1 MQFGFP
7 ALGVAVI
14 CACFQYRPL
23 LYSAVA
29 LVMSCVVAYSLT
41 LPGPSKG
48 FLVCTGRISYGLYLL
63 HLLAFDL
70 FDSAKMRTRLHG
82 SFGYL
87 IASLVVTYALAS
99 ISFFAYEAPI
109 NRLKRFFRGGSPSF
123 IELHA
128 TGIPQI
134 SGTAH

>member
-1 MQFGFP
+1 MP

-14 CACFQYRPL
+14 CAGFQYRPP

-29 LVMSCVVAYSLT
+29 LVMGCIVAYSLT

-48 FLVCTGRISYGLYLL
+48 FLVYTGRISYGLYLL

-70 FDSAKMRTRLHG
+70 FGSAKMRTRLHR

-87 IASLVVTYALAS
+87 IASLVLTYALAS

-109 NRLKRFFRGGSPSF
+109 NRLKRFFRGGFPLF
-123 IELHA
+123 V
-128 TGIPQI
+128 
-134 SGTAH
+134 GTRARIA